1 MAPGPRAARGRRRAP
16 QQPAGRFRPEQRH
29 PRRGESRRQAGTSV
43 ARRKRGGAARSLR
56 APAPG
61 GLRRSGAGD
70 VDPQQTSPRG
80 ARSER
85 AARTHGG
92 ARCHRER
99 PGAGARI
106 PARELD
112 DLGATEKQGHRMKI
126 CRFDDQRIGLVQDN
140 TVRDVTAVV
149 EALGSFAYPLPKYDP
164 FIANLQSLKPKL
176 EAAARKGKAIPLDQA
191 RLLAPVAN
199 PGKIIAAPVNYAK
212 HLQEALADKGIH
224 HGNLVNEIHKA
235 GMFLKATSAV
245 VGAGEGVKLVHTER
259 RNDHEVEL
267 ALVIG
272 RTAKNVNAAAALDYV
287 AGYCIGLDMTIRG
300 PEERSLRKS
309 PDSYCVLGP
318 WLVTRD
324 EVPDAG
330 QLGVKITVNGQ
341 VKQDAHTSDLI
352 LSVAQLVEWGSA
364 FYTLHPGDVIL
375 TGTPQGV
382 GPVKPGDTMV
392 ATVERIGSMTVA
404 VT

>member
-1 MAPGPRAARGRRRAP
+1 
-16 QQPAGRFRPEQRH
+16 
-29 PRRGESRRQAGTSV
+29 
-43 ARRKRGGAARSLR
+43 
-56 APAPG
+56 
-61 GLRRSGAGD
+61 
-70 VDPQQTSPRG
+70 
-80 ARSER
+80 
-85 AARTHGG
+85 
-92 ARCHRER
+92 
-99 PGAGARI
+99 
-106 PARELD
+106 
-112 DLGATEKQGHRMKI
+112 MKI
-126 CRFDDQRIGLVQDN
+126 CRYDDQRVGLVQDSA
-140 TVRDVTAVV
+140 VLDVTPVL
-149 EALGSFAYPLPKYDP
+149 EELGRFGYPLPKHDP

-176 EAAARKGKAIPLDQA
+176 EAAARRGRAIPLDQVK
-191 RLLAPVAN
+191 LLAPVAN

-245 VGAGEGVKLVHTER
+245 VGPGEGVKLVHPDR

-272 RTAKNVNAAAALDYV
+272 RTAKNVNAAAALDYI

-318 WLVTRD
+318 WLATPD
-324 EVPDAG
+324 EVGDPG
-330 QLGVKITVNGQ
+330 SLQVSITVNGEPR
-341 VKQDAHTSDLI
+341 QDASTSDLI
-352 LSVAQLVEWGSA
+352 LGVGELIAWGSS

-382 GPVKPGDTMV
+382 GPVKPGDTMR
-392 ATVERIGSMTVA
+392 ARIDRIGAMQVRVS
-404 VT
+404 